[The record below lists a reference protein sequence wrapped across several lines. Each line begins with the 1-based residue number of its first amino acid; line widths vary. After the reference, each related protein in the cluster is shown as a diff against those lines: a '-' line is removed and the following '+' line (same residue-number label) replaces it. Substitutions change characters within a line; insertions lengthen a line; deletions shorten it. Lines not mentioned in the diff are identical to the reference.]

1 MAIPDDLKI
10 FSWIYE
16 YRGFVL
22 LPLLIG
28 WGIVLWR
35 LLIRCK
41 RGWFFLWLLVLPVVI
56 QGLNVAAVYSGW
68 HYRMELR
75 DRFARITGDRSGA
88 TNINLMPPEIHAE
101 YAKHNFRPRF
111 RDVKAGIVGIVFV
124 TVLLY
129 PLGAIAYGL
138 VGRAQRKKRS
148 AHDDPPLVGAVK

>member
-1 MAIPDDLKI
+1 MAVPDDLKI

-35 LLIRCK
+35 LLIRRRK
-41 RGWFFLWLLVLPVVI
+41 VFFLWLLVLPVI
-56 QGLNVAAVYSGW
+56 QGLNVAAIYSGW

-75 DRFARITGDRSGA
+75 DRFAQDPGA
-88 TNINLMPPEIHAE
+88 PPGTVNIRLMPPEIHAE
-101 YAKHNFRPRF
+101 YAKHNFYPRY
-111 RDVKAGIVGIVFV
+111 RDVKAGIVGMVFV

-129 PLGAIAYGL
+129 PLGAVVYWL
-138 VGRAQRKKRS
+138 VGRAQKKTRP
-148 AHDDPPLVGAVK
+148 APTP